1 MTQTKFFILSL
12 FCIDFYCN
20 IVILCTQILYFIL
33 YMYHTIMVKAMI
45 SYQIYII
52 IGIVIFPIFAFII
65 YFTKNLIDR
74 AKFVKTLH
82 DMKNPLIEKINSAEV
97 MYETEE
103 KKQEINSIVHAI
115 KNDVISLRQE
125 IDYSQKTNQ
134 LQNIDQIEKDIAI
147 FYENM
152 NTPPTTMT
160 KESYISTQQIYQQ
173 ALAQKSEIQEWH
185 TTLQKQQAKIMNE
198 NISKFLLVY
207 KEKDKAIEEKS
218 RAIDEK
224 NKSIYVL
231 QKKLNEAE
239 QKLKIYIS
247 EQQTYKAKDAMIQD
261 KEKTIALYQQR
272 IQEVENKFKSIALL
286 HKSITEKEQIKD
298 NIIEEKNRF
307 IINLQNKLHEIEQKI
322 QAMITINEDSK
333 EKSLNKK
340 LIDIDQKIQ
349 TEKRKNFIFIV
360 LFILF
365 LLISICGF
373 IFVYTYYIQNAS
385 TYII

>member
-173 ALAQKSEIQEWH
+173 ALAQKSEIQE
-185 TTLQKQQAKIMNE
+185 
-198 NISKFLLVY
+198 
-207 KEKDKAIEEKS
+207 
-218 RAIDEK
+218 
-224 NKSIYVL
+224 
-231 QKKLNEAE
+231 
-239 QKLKIYIS
+239 
-247 EQQTYKAKDAMIQD
+247 
-261 KEKTIALYQQR
+261 
-272 IQEVENKFKSIALL
+272 
-286 HKSITEKEQIKD
+286 
-298 NIIEEKNRF
+298 
-307 IINLQNKLHEIEQKI
+307 
-322 QAMITINEDSK
+322 
-333 EKSLNKK
+333 
-340 LIDIDQKIQ
+340 
-349 TEKRKNFIFIV
+349 
-360 LFILF
+360 
-365 LLISICGF
+365 
-373 IFVYTYYIQNAS
+373 
-385 TYII
+385 